1 MRYQVTRANYL
12 LLGLLTFSIFWSGL
26 KSYFSHMVDI
36 AGLSTNEIIQLYAD
50 ILDELK
56 DREVIRTNNLVGDLG
71 EYIAVEH
78 FNNNSTLPNLI
89 FAPEG
94 TRNIDALSRNGERY
108 SIKATTTNLTGIVYD
123 INHPDSEDDQLQ
135 KFEYM
140 LIVQLSK
147 SYKLKRIIQ
156 LEWNLFLKYKKW
168 HSTMRGWN
176 ISITKTLLK
185 ESKVIT
191 DLI

>member
-1 MRYQVTRANYL
+1 
-12 LLGLLTFSIFWSGL
+12 
-26 KSYFSHMVDI
+26 MVNTTS
-36 AGLSTNEIIQLYAD
+36 LSNSELIQLYSD
-50 ILDELK
+50 ILEELK
-56 DREVIRTNNLVGDLG
+56 SREVIRTNNLVGDLG

-78 FNNNSTLPNLI
+78 FNNSSAIPNLVL
-89 FAPEG
+89 APAG

-108 SIKATTTNLTGIVYD
+108 SIKSTTTNLTGVVYD
-123 INHPDSEDDQLQ
+123 INQPDLEDDQPQ

-156 LEWNLFLKYKKW
+156 LEWNLFLKFKKW

-185 ESKVIT
+185 ESKVIA
-191 DLI
+191 DLT

>member
-1 MRYQVTRANYL
+1 
-12 LLGLLTFSIFWSGL
+12 
-26 KSYFSHMVDI
+26 MVNTTS
-36 AGLSTNEIIQLYAD
+36 LSNSELIQLYSD
-50 ILDELK
+50 ILEELK
-56 DREVIRTNNLVGDLG
+56 SREVIRTNNLVGDLG

-78 FNNNSTLPNLI
+78 FNNNSALPNLVL
-89 FAPEG
+89 APAG
-94 TRNIDALSRNGERY
+94 TRNIDALSWNGERY
-108 SIKATTTNLTGIVYD
+108 SIKSTTTNLTGVVYD
-123 INHPDSEDDQLQ
+123 INQPDSEDDQPQ

-156 LEWNLFLKYKKW
+156 LEWNLFLKFKKW

-185 ESKVIT
+185 ESKVIA
-191 DLI
+191 DLT

>member
-1 MRYQVTRANYL
+1 
-12 LLGLLTFSIFWSGL
+12 
-26 KSYFSHMVDI
+26 MVDI
-36 AGLSTNEIIQLYAD
+36 AGLSTSEIIQLYSD

-89 FAPEG
+89 FAPAG

-123 INHPDSEDDQLQ
+123 MNQPDSEDDQSQ

-185 ESKVIT
+185 ESKVIS